1 MYTNFFFQLLFLKTT
16 IIFFSNDQYIHI
28 NILFYL
34 FYTFFIFNTGSLSPD
49 DAKDATPEEEKEVGT
64 LVTEVSKMDDDLVTP
79 EKEDKVPL
87 EYSKLAEQMGE
98 LKEDGEI

>member
-1 MYTNFFFQLLFLKTT
+1 MKTT
-16 IIFFSNDQYIHI
+16 IIFFSNDQYIHQI
-28 NILFYL
+28 FFLL
-34 FYTFFIFNTGSLSPD
+34 FFIFNSGSLSPD

>member
-1 MYTNFFFQLLFLKTT
+1 MTNIYTSNFFLLFLY
-16 IIFFSNDQYIHI
+16 FF
-28 NILFYL
+28 LFL
-34 FYTFFIFNTGSLSPD
+34 NTGSLSPD